1 MKKMEILI
9 VVACLTLGIF
19 LIFIKDG
26 GLVTADNDH
35 NQAIED
41 SRATVKNAIERDDDN
56 WSDEE
61 LKALSIAKIQGK
73 EERLTRTA
81 QKEAAYERDR
91 HKKGATLFNH
101 QDQNEVVWTG
111 KLESISKIKQGHP
124 FTCVSIDGEL
134 VCATI
139 AEADELKIGDQ
150 VEVRRNTDGTFYT
163 LATQT

>member
-1 MKKMEILI
+1 
-9 VVACLTLGIF
+9 
-19 LIFIKDG
+19 
-26 GLVTADNDH
+26 VTAANDH
-35 NQAIED
+35 NRAIED
-41 SRATVKNAIERDDDN
+41 SRAIVKNAIERGDDN
-56 WSDEE
+56 WSDKE
-61 LKALSIAKIQGK
+61 LKALPIARIQGK
-73 EERLTRTA
+73 EERLTRAA
-81 QKEAAYERDR
+81 QKAAEYERDR
-91 HKKGATLFNH
+91 HKKGAILFNH

-139 AEADELKIGDQ
+139 AEADDLKIGDQ

>member
-1 MKKMEILI
+1 MKKMEIVI
-9 VVACLTLGIF
+9 VVVCLTLGTF
-19 LIFIKDG
+19 FIFIKDG
-26 GLVTADNDH
+26 GLVTAADGHD
-35 NQAIED
+35 QAIED
-41 SRATVKNAIERDDDN
+41 SRAIVKNAIERDDDN

-61 LKALSIAKIQGK
+61 LKALPIARIQGK
-73 EERLTRTA
+73 EERLMKTQ
-81 QKEAAYERDR
+81 QKEAKYEQDR
-91 HKKGATLFNH
+91 HKRSVDLFNH

-139 AEADELKIGDQ
+139 AEADDLKIGDQ
-150 VEVRRNTDGTFYT
+150 VEVRRNTDGNFYT